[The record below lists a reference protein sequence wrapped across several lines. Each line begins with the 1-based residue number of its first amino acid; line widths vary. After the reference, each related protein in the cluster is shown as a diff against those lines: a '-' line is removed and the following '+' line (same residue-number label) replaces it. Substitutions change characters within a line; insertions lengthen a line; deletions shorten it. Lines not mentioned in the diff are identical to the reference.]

1 MWIRSQN
8 KKSLCNP
15 TFVSIY
21 EETKG
26 FTFYVDGEKYEDKII
41 GRYPTEARALEVLD
55 EIQAH
60 VIGKIIIP
68 NSWNTR
74 NLETYIKN
82 GFVLP
87 EIAYQG
93 PSMEYLPTVYEMPKE

>member
-41 GRYPTEARALEVLD
+41 GRYSTEARAIEVLD

-60 VIGKIIIP
+60 VIGKIII
-68 NSWNTR
+68 NEQQGSYDSN
-74 NLETYIKN
+74 NLDLFLPYI
-82 GFVLP
+82 
-87 EIAYQG
+87 
-93 PSMEYLPTVYEMPKE
+93 PSRIEQLPTIYEMPKD